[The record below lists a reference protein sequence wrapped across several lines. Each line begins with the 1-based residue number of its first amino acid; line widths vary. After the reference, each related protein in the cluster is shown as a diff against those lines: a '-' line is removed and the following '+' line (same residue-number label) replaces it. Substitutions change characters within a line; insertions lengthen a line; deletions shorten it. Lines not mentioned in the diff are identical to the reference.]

1 MFLLNQ
7 IVLALVVLTIIGV
20 YGAYLAHLE
29 QRAIRDRLEPVLNR
43 EVDRLNHD
51 ISSLEGNVQ
60 KLKSLV
66 DLFEVI
72 PANERLQRFKEF
84 TSATIAPHTTQF
96 NGFFALGP
104 RLAKK
109 YFNSESFIQVVHRD
123 YSLFANSAYND
134 PATFVSEQFLTP
146 GYDKDPE
153 MLWWAMNEGRPGVNF
168 SNFYFDKGYIEK
180 IMFTTAM
187 GVYRDN
193 KLEAVVG
200 IDTLSGDIAHRLGLV
215 RLGETG
221 GLLVV
226 DEHGRPVLPLLAK
239 DSALIGYRHL
249 RAFTRDEFQKLPKL
263 SEKIFTV
270 QGQRIQEF
278 MGADGKTYISFAKPI
293 RGRPWHLVIYQE
305 KNEAYTNL
313 YFRLFI
319 FILLAF
325 VAYILMTLMNWFTG
339 NYVMAHDRQAMN
351 ELLESRDR
359 AEAATKAKSLFLSTM
374 SHEIRTPLNAMLGS
388 SELLAETNLN
398 NEQEGYLRSLQ
409 EAGEVLLS
417 VLNNILDFSKI
428 ESGKMQLENREFL
441 LSDLVGEIEAFI
453 RTPLQRRG
461 LRWSLHVPNEDRRLL
476 GDSFRIKQILINLL
490 SNATKFTE
498 KGFVELTIQPLNSTD
513 SGHERI
519 YFEVKDTGVGIAREN
534 LRWIFDEFKQ
544 EDSSVTRRFGGTGLG
559 LSICRRIVKLMKS
572 ELQVES
578 QQSAGSKFFFVL
590 DIPSQKIGPWPPKR
604 TDAGIETKVELP
616 LRASDLG
623 QTVLIVDDMEENH
636 ALIKAYLKR
645 IDGINVESAYNGMEC
660 LEKCELK
667 SYSMILMDVQ
677 MPRMSGLETIRRLR
691 SWEGAHGFKRTPIV
705 VISANSFTEDV
716 EKSLAA
722 GADDHCG
729 KPIRKQTVVE
739 LVYKYCFSRESVVPE
754 EV

>member
-1 MFLLNQ
+1 M
-7 IVLALVVLTIIGV
+7 
-20 YGAYLAHLE
+20 AHLE

-72 PANERLQRFKEF
+72 PAHERLQRFKEF

-96 NGFFALGP
+96 NAFFALGP

-109 YFNSESFIQVVHRD
+109 YFNRESFIQVVHRD
-123 YSLFANSAYND
+123 YSLFANAAFND
-134 PATFVSEQFLTP
+134 PSTFVSEQFLTP

-187 GVYRDN
+187 GIYREN

-215 RLGETG
+215 RLGDTG
-221 GLLVV
+221 GVLVV

-249 RAFTRDEFQKLPKL
+249 RAFTRDEFQALPKL
-263 SEKIFTV
+263 SEKIFNV

-278 MGADGKTYISFAKPI
+278 LGADGKTYISFAKPI

-351 ELLESRDR
+351 DLLESRDR

-388 SELLAETNLN
+388 SELMAETELN
-398 NEQEGYLRSLQ
+398 PEQQSYLRSLQ

-453 RTPLQRRG
+453 RAPLQRRG
-461 LRWSLHVPNEDRRLL
+461 LRWSLHVPNEDRRVM
-476 GDSFRIKQILINLL
+476 GDSFRIKQVLINLL
-490 SNATKFTE
+490 SNAIKFTE
-498 KGFVELTIQPLNSTD
+498 KGFVELTIQPLNS
-513 SGHERI
+513 SGTGYERI

-559 LSICRRIVKLMKS
+559 LSICRRIVQLMKS
-572 ELQVES
+572 ELLVES

-590 DIPSQKIGPWPPKR
+590 DLPSQKIGVWPPKR
-604 TDAGIETKVELP
+604 TDPNFEAIIEMP
-616 LRASDLG
+616 LQMADFS

-645 IDGINVESAYNGMEC
+645 IEGINVESAYNGMEC

-691 SWEGAHGFKRTPIV
+691 SWESAHGFKRTPIV

-739 LVYKYCFSRESVVPE
+739 LVHKYCFSRESILPE